1 MCGFLWLVL
10 SADCAYSIS
19 ISNLWDLASYFICS
33 SANAIMQ
40 QEVIM
45 RETADHRKIFIVL
58 FIQRSEDSTCRIRY
72 RSPVGP
78 L

>member
-10 SADCAYSIS
+10 SADHAYSIS
-19 ISNLWDLASYFICS
+19 VSNLWDLASYFICS
-33 SANAIMQ
+33 SANVIMQ

-45 RETADHRKIFIVL
+45 PDTADRKIFIVL

>member
-10 SADCAYSIS
+10 SADHAYSIS
-19 ISNLWDLASYFICS
+19 VSNLRYLASYFICS

-40 QEVIM
+40 QEVM
-45 RETADHRKIFIVL
+45 RDTTADRKIFIVL